1 MQRPDEMSLLREAE
15 LARVR
20 LNTRRE
26 FLSNSGLCLGAMAL
40 STMGLQGAP
49 ASLRRANPL
58 LPRPP
63 AFAAQAKRVIYLHMC
78 GAPSQLEL
86 FDNKPELHK
95 LHGKPAPDSFIAG
108 KKFAFIKGRPN
119 VLGPVYPF
127 AKHGQSGI
135 EMTDRIP
142 HLAQVADELCV
153 LRGMWT
159 EQFNHAPAQLMAHTG
174 TQIAGRPSLG
184 AWTAYG
190 LGSEN
195 DNLPGYVVLLSGN
208 NNPDAGKQLWSAGF
222 LPSVFQGVLCRSA
235 GEPILFSNSPKGTD
249 TDIRRAALDA
259 LNRINAKEYEVAGD
273 PETLTRIAQYEL
285 AFRMQMAAP
294 DAMDI
299 AKETPA
305 TIAMYGA
312 TPGKE
317 SFANNCLLAR
327 RLAERGVRYIQLFD
341 WGWDSHGDGAGS
353 ELGKSFTAKCLAMDK
368 AVAALISD
376 LRQRGLLEDTL
387 VVWGGEFGRTP
398 MWENRSGATNKF
410 YGRDHHPNAFSMFVA
425 GGGFKAGLTYGE
437 TDEFGYD
444 VVSGKTHV
452 HDLQATLLHQLG
464 FDHEKLTYRFQGR
477 DFRLTDVSGRVIKD
491 ILA

>member
-1 MQRPDEMSLLREAE
+1 MSTDPHRLLHEAQ
-15 LARVR
+15 LAQVR

-26 FLSNSGLCLGAMAL
+26 FLNNAGLCLGAMAL
-40 STMGLQGAP
+40 GTLGLRGSDQ
-49 ASLRRANPL
+49 SLRKANPL
-58 LPRPP
+58 SPHAPP
-63 AFAAQAKRVIYLHMC
+63 FAPKAKRVIYLHMC

-86 FDNKPELHK
+86 FDNKPALAK
-95 LHGKPAPDSFIAG
+95 LHGQPAPDSFIAG
-108 KKFAFIKGRPN
+108 KKFAFIKGRPQ
-119 VLGPVYPF
+119 VLGPLYPF
-127 AKHGQSGI
+127 TKHGQSGI

-153 LRGMWT
+153 VRSLWT

-174 TQIAGRPSLG
+174 SQIAGRPSLG
-184 AWTAYG
+184 AWAAYG

-195 DNLPGYVVLLSGN
+195 DNLPGYIVLLSGSS
-208 NNPDAGKQLWSAGF
+208 NPDAGKQLWTAGF
-222 LPSVFQGVLCRSA
+222 LPSVYQGVLCRSA

-259 LNRINAKEYEVAGD
+259 LHQVNQQEYQSAGD

-294 DAMDI
+294 EAMDI
-299 AKETPA
+299 AQESEA
-305 TIAMYGA
+305 TLAMYGA

-327 RLAERGVRYIQLFD
+327 RLAERGVRFIQLFD

-353 ELGKSFTAKCLAMDK
+353 ELGKSFTSKCLAMDR
-368 AVAALISD
+368 AASALIRD

-398 MWENRSGATNKF
+398 MWENRSGSTNRF
-410 YGRDHHPNAFSMFVA
+410 YGRDHHPNAFSMFMA
-425 GGGFKAGLTYGE
+425 GGGFKSGFTYGE
-437 TDEFGYD
+437 TDEFGYE
-444 VVSGKTHV
+444 VVAGKTHV

-477 DFRLTDVSGRVIKD
+477 DFRLTDTSGKVVKE